1 MNNDKEIT
9 MAHSPVPYM
18 DRSRRYY
25 EVQGFDKP
33 YVWAHF
39 EEVPFTPLA
48 KPLADSTL
56 ALLTTASLYARKPT
70 DMRAV
75 ASGESATPPKRL
87 FANDLSWDKKATHLD
102 DLNSYFPISLLD
114 DLVNTGC
121 IGQLAQK
128 FHCIPTEY
136 SQRRTIEVDAPEILR
151 RCREDAVDVAFLVPL

>member
-1 MNNDKEIT
+1 

-56 ALLTTASLYARKPT
+56 ALLTTASLYGDGAQGSPT
-70 DMRAV
+70 GAGSMVQAD
-75 ASGESATPPKRL
+75 G
-87 FANDLSWDKKATHLD
+87 W
-102 DLNSYFPISLLD
+102 
-114 DLVNTGC
+114 
-121 IGQLAQK
+121 
-128 FHCIPTEY
+128 
-136 SQRRTIEVDAPEILR
+136 
-151 RCREDAVDVAFLVPL
+151 